1 MNVRNKLNDFRYNV
15 KEQICNMLTDIYKY
29 QHNGQLPNWE
39 NDEDI
44 VVEDNECHINIMVM
58 EGNTYDEDVCPVWY
72 CIDKF
77 IVTLDYNL
85 ILISKEDDMEFEWT
99 ELGTDEL
106 VRVEDC
112 VSKYFFKFYDK

>member
-1 MNVRNKLNDFRYNV
+1 MNVKDKLNDFCYNV

-44 VVEDNECHINIMVM
+44 VVEDNDCHIRIVVM
-58 EGNTYDEDVCPVWY
+58 ENNTYDEDTIFSWY

-85 ILISKEDDMEFEWT
+85 FLISTEDDMEFEWT

-106 VRVEDC
+106 VRVEEC